1 MSELSGQD
9 DKSNKIKFD
18 MYLKH
23 LFKAK
28 APTPENLADEKY
40 IKFI

>member
-1 MSELSGQD
+1 MSELSVTE

-28 APTPENLADEKY
+28 APTPEHLADEKY